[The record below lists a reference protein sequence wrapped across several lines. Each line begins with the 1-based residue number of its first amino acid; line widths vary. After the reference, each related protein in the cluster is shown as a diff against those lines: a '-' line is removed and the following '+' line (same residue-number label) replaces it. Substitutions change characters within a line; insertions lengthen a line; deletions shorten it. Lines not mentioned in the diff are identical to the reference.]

1 MAGDVK
7 LRLQYVSA
15 EPELFPMG
23 EKEKENLAAKFGVTL
38 EGWSLVKG

>member
-7 LRLQYVSA
+7 LRLQYVLA

-23 EKEKENLAAKFGVTL
+23 EKEKENSVFIFSCG
-38 EGWSLVKG
+38 